1 MKKIFALLI
10 IILVIAVA
18 LATTTAAAQTVEQ
31 LKLEVAALRDHNERL
46 IKALEYKTA
55 KADEHQVVAM
65 SITANAEQQYEVIEE
80 AQDYLWMAE
89 SALEELERIV
99 KGRASQS
106 EMRIII
112 RDIREVIREAKRL
125 LDEAISLKSVNDQ
138 VSLDK
143 RLHYNDNRMH
153 SRGVESVLC

>member
-1 MKKIFALLI
+1 MKQIFTLVTIL
-10 IILVIAVA
+10 LVIAVA
-18 LATTTAAAQTVEQ
+18 LATITAAAQNVEQ

-46 IKALEYKTA
+46 IKSLDYKTA

-65 SITANAEQQYEVIEE
+65 SITANAEQQYEAIEE

-89 SALEELERIV
+89 SALEELERVI

-112 RDIREVIREAKRL
+112 RDIREVIREASRL
-125 LDEAISLKSVNDQ
+125 LREAEALEV
-138 VSLDK
+138 
-143 RLHYNDNRMH
+143 
-153 SRGVESVLC
+153 VLSDG